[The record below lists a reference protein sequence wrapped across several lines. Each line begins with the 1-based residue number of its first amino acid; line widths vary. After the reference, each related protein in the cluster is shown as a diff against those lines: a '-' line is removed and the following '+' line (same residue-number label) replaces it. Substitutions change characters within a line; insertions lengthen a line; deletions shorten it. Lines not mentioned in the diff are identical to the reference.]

1 MGVYDVTLETT
12 DGLALVADLALPDRD
27 PWAGVVLAHPHPLYG
42 GDRHSPVVAAAFA
55 ALADAGVAVLRFDF
69 RGVGRSGGTHGG
81 GIDERLD
88 VAAALD
94 VLDGHTPDVP
104 LVLGGYSFGSLVAL
118 NVTDARAAGWLA
130 IAPPLG
136 RPGDGDGDR
145 AGAQPLAGPDHRPKH
160 LVVAEHDQYCPPAQA
175 EAATAGWPAT
185 TRVTVPLADHF
196 LLAGL
201 DVVAEQAL
209 AFVSRLAGR

>member
-88 VAAALD
+88 VAAARA
-94 VLDGHTPDVP
+94 
-104 LVLGGYSFGSLVAL
+104 S
-118 NVTDARAAGWLA
+118 VTFS
-130 IAPPLG
+130 
-136 RPGDGDGDR
+136 
-145 AGAQPLAGPDHRPKH
+145 
-160 LVVAEHDQYCPPAQA
+160 
-175 EAATAGWPAT
+175 ATSEPN
-185 TRVTVPLADHF
+185 
-196 LLAGL
+196 
-201 DVVAEQAL
+201 E
-209 AFVSRLAGR
+209 